1 MAGCVSEISY
11 RGPLQVFNKIIIFI
25 IVLMF
30 FLPINVSA
38 EEKDGT
44 ETFRLHSVR
53 SDFRQ
58 EKHLQILARPIIS
71 DGTFIFQAPGSLR
84 WEYLSPV
91 RSVLLMHE
99 GKVKKFIEQGDRLQ
113 EDKTMGFGTM
123 QVVLAD
129 IANWLDGRF
138 ADNDM
143 FIVTFPDDRT
153 VLLVPKD
160 KGLAALISS
169 IELKVAGQKGLLDAV
184 TIFEGPQSSTRLIF
198 SKRILNQEIPAS
210 LFIAP

>member
-1 MAGCVSEISY
+1 MGKY
-11 RGPLQVFNKIIIFI
+11 WKILPAMDKQILTLIFAF
-25 IVLMF
+25 LF
-30 FLPINVSA
+30 FLPGVVSA
-38 EEKDGT
+38 GEIAGT

-53 SDFRQ
+53 ADFRQ

-99 GKVKKFIEQGDRLQ
+99 GKMKKFIEQGGRLQ
-113 EDKTMGFGTM
+113 EDKTMGFDTM

-184 TIFEGPQSSTRLIF
+184 TIFEGPHSSTRLIF

>member
-1 MAGCVSEISY
+1 MGKY
-11 RGPLQVFNKIIIFI
+11 PKIIPASDKQILTIIF
-25 IVLMF
+25 LFLF
-30 FLPINVSA
+30 FLPGFVSA
-38 EEKDGT
+38 GEIAGT

-53 SDFRQ
+53 ADFRQ
-58 EKHLQILARPIIS
+58 EKHLRILARPIIS

-99 GKVKKFIEQGDRLQ
+99 GRVKKFIEQGGRLQ
-113 EDKTMGFGTM
+113 EDKTMGFDTM

-169 IELKVAGQKGLLDAV
+169 IELNVAGQKGLLDAV

>member
-1 MAGCVSEISY
+1 MKIWRCRLSKV
-11 RGPLQVFNKIIIFI
+11 QVFLLKYIKLFTFAF
-25 IVLMF
+25 LL
-30 FLPINVSA
+30 FLPGVVSA
-38 EEKDGT
+38 GEIAGT

-99 GKVKKFIEQGDRLQ
+99 GRVKKFIEQGGRLQ
-113 EDKTMGFGTM
+113 EDKTMGFDTM

-169 IELKVAGQKGLLDAV
+169 IELKVAGQEGLLDAV

-198 SKRILNQEIPAS
+198 SKRVLNQEIPVS
-210 LFIAP
+210 LFIEP

>member
-1 MAGCVSEISY
+1 M
-11 RGPLQVFNKIIIFI
+11 QMFNKIILFL

-30 FLPINVSA
+30 SLPVNVLA

-53 SDFRQ
+53 ADFRQ

-71 DGTFIFQAPGSLR
+71 TGTFIFQAPGSLR
-84 WEYLSPV
+84 WEYRSPV

-99 GKVKKFIEQGDRLQ
+99 GKVKKFIEQGGGLQ

-143 FIVTFPDDRT
+143 FSVTFPDDRT

-169 IELKVAGQKGLLDAV
+169 IELKLAEQKGLLDAV